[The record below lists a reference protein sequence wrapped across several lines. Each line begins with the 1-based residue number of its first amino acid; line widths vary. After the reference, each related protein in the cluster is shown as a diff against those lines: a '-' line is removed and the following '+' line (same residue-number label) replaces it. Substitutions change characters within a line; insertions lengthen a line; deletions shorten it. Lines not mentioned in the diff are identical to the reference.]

1 MISKAIRLIR
11 DELSVYV
18 ETHLRLNED
27 FKAQDVILANISAL
41 EEEAQDFRKK
51 IIVTLVNIEEESALK
66 NTRNVRKTPT
76 GLEYIKPPVHLNL
89 YLLFSS
95 LPEKDD
101 KEDSYEY
108 ALHRLSLVIEFFQAR
123 QAFSLFNSPNSSLAD
138 DDTVT
143 DAEKEELR
151 LFMELY
157 TLTFEQINHLW
168 GSLGGKQVPS
178 VMYKARLVKIQR
190 EITAPT
196 PLIEEIQGDVAH
208 KNR

>member
-18 ETHLRLNED
+18 ENNQRLNEN
-27 FKAQDVILANISAL
+27 FKAKDVVLANISAM
-41 EEEAQDFRKK
+41 EEEAKDFRKK
-51 IIVTLVNIEEESALK
+51 IIVTMVNVEEESALK
-66 NTRNVRKTPT
+66 NTRNVRKTAT

-101 KEDSYEY
+101 KEDSYEF
-108 ALHRLSLVIEFFQAR
+108 ALHRLSLVIEFFQSR
-123 QAFSLFNSPNSSLAD
+123 QRFCLFNSPDSSLAD

-143 DAEKEELR
+143 EDEKEELR
-151 LFMELY
+151 IYMELY

-190 EITAPT
+190 EITSPA

-208 KNR
+208 KNI